1 MSTGAYGACVSSS
14 TRGAA
19 WRDVA
24 VSGQSTSIALNQSQS
39 IGRSSTGLGSVLMSE
54 PEFFPNLIDELGEYL
69 ATGQAAD

>member
-1 MSTGAYGACVSSS
+1 MRAYPPVLEVQ
-14 TRGAA
+14 RGEM
-19 WRDVA
+19 WPSA
-24 VSGQSTSIALNQSQS
+24 VNPQCIALNQSQS